1 MLARCRVLELAPLF
15 VLLAVTGCKT
25 DGAATNAIPEA
36 LRGAYGRKA
45 SDAFVTT
52 LGLEVDV
59 DTLRYSGM
67 TIKILEGKALSDDD
81 FQVTLA
87 ELAWAKSDKKPRE
100 CKGTI
105 AKQGNQLLITLFKTV
120 GDDKCDPNLNGEWKA
135 WKPTKAFPEALRGTF
150 GSKDPYSR
158 EEGTVV
164 EEALLRRT
172 WGSAD
177 LELAEAVAF
186 VGVEDELI
194 VRDSAFGETRC
205 RGTIHVED
213 DQLSGELEIIPDTE
227 AADAYCPPL
236 RGQRW
241 TVEAN
246 RLPQKTLANGSVRI
260 EMKDGKVI
268 LSTTDDQ
275 GLRCEQEVLRTST
288 RSVARSGRDGIP
300 VMGGTVLLL
309 DHAEPKAGASG
320 CQERLG
326 GLASARCEE
335 LMGAPCDAS
344 MIGGGAEPPA
354 INCPTHL
361 VLGDPDANGRKVAF
375 LPQDLQT
382 AVCWETKEYFK
393 E

>member
-1 MLARCRVLELAPLF
+1 MLARCRVLAALVLLLAPS
-15 VLLAVTGCKT
+15 ACKK
-25 DGAATNAIPEA
+25 DGSATNAIPEA

-45 SDAFVTT
+45 SDAFVAT

-120 GDDKCDPNLNGEWKA
+120 GEDKCDPNLNGEWKA

-164 EEALLRRT
+164 EEAILRRT

-186 VGVEDELI
+186 VGVENELV
-194 VRDSAFGETRC
+194 VRDSVFGVTHC
-205 RGTIHVED
+205 RGTIHVEE
-213 DQLSGELEIIPDTE
+213 DQLSGELEVAPTPE
-227 AADAYCPPL
+227 STGGNCPPL
-236 RGQRW
+236 HGQRW

-246 RLPQKTLANGSVRI
+246 RLPKATLANGSVRI
-260 EMKDGKVI
+260 EMKDGKAI
-268 LSTTDDQ
+268 ISTTDEQ

-288 RSVARSGRDGIP
+288 RSVAHSGRDGIP

-320 CQERLG
+320 CQDRLG
-326 GLASARCEE
+326 GLAAARCEE
-335 LMGAPCDAS
+335 LLGAPCDPA
-344 MIGGGAEPPA
+344 MLGGGSEPPD

-382 AVCWETKEYFK
+382 AVCWETKEHFK